1 MKTVLKGRSSQDT
14 KYINKHVIAD
24 LHAVALDAFDDF
36 FYASVI
42 KM

>member
-14 KYINKHVIAD
+14 EYISKHVIAV
-24 LHAVALDAFDDF
+24 LHAVALDTFDDF
-36 FYASVI
+36 CGASVI